1 MFIAKVF
8 ISYAHDTEQF
18 ADKVL
23 ELSNELTRNNI
34 DANIDQYDECQIKIN
49 LKDIIYFLS

>member
-1 MFIAKVF
+1 MFIPKVF

-23 ELSNELTRNNI
+23 ELSNELRGNNI
-34 DANIDQYDECQIKIN
+34 DANIYQYDECQIKIN

>member
-1 MFIAKVF
+1 MVIPKVF

-23 ELSNELTRNNI
+23 EFSNTLRSYNI
-34 DANIDQYDECQIKIN
+34 DANIDQYEECPPEG
-49 LKDIIYFLS
+49 

>member
-1 MFIAKVF
+1 MAIPKVF

-23 ELSNELTRNNI
+23 ELLNSIR
-34 DANIDQYDECQIKIN
+34 K
-49 LKDIIYFLS
+49 